1 VRRRTG
7 KTLAEIAS
15 LPSSWASL
23 DPGTIAN
30 SADPELLEHEPRW
43 ATESEHA
50 EAPWRALRITPMYD
64 FPRHEEGSWSDLI
77 ATAPNEGEVPTTRG
91 STSKEGP
98 DTLPEW
104 LSQGE
109 VELATVDE
117 TPLMRLLYLDAN
129 GKKAQDV
136 LQVERIDL
144 EKRLIIGRT
153 ETPGEVRKIFL
164 HQVLAAHSVE
174 TGQRFD
180 LDT

>member
-1 VRRRTG
+1 MGGGRGRGSASRRRLSCPAASGRWARGTSASRLVGPESAASDAVAGIRHPVSTSPCSLSHKCTVRRRTG

-77 ATAPNEGEVPTTRG
+77 ATAPNEGAPRAPL
-91 STSKEGP
+91 TSRRVREIP
-98 DTLPEW
+98 
-104 LSQGE
+104 
-109 VELATVDE
+109 VDE
-117 TPLMRLLYLDAN
+117 N
-129 GKKAQDV
+129 
-136 LQVERIDL
+136 
-144 EKRLIIGRT
+144 
-153 ETPGEVRKIFL
+153 
-164 HQVLAAHSVE
+164 
-174 TGQRFD
+174 
-180 LDT
+180 